1 MSNSSVRYNSYN
13 RNSKIIVKVA
23 LADLYEAQEIELN
36 ESCEAL
42 TRRSVNENR
51 ILAKVL
57 TLAEEY
63 GANGEEIHRWLS
75 HFHVDEYD
83 VEVSQ
88 YYWNGYYEGQPLA
101 DRIHSSE
108 WFEALSNKDRRAVG
122 QAMAQLCDLPKGWLR
137 SCVYARTR
145 GIEVESP
152 TISWRF
158 TNQDAAQPP

>member
-1 MSNSSVRYNSYN
+1 MSNNAIRFSSYN
-13 RNSKIIVKVA
+13 RNSKIVIASA
-23 LADLYEAQEIELN
+23 LAEAYENEEIELN
-36 ESCEAL
+36 EAQEAL
-42 TRRSVNENR
+42 ERRALNENR

-57 TLAEEY
+57 ALAEEY
-63 GANGEEIHRWLS
+63 GANGEEIHHWLC

-88 YYWNGYYEGQPLA
+88 YYWDGYFEGQPLA
-101 DRIHSSE
+101 DRLHSSE
-108 WFEALSNKDRRAVG
+108 WFETLSNSDRRAIG
-122 QAMAQLCDLPKGWLR
+122 QAMAQLCNLPKGWLR

-158 TNQDAAQPP
+158 TNQDAA